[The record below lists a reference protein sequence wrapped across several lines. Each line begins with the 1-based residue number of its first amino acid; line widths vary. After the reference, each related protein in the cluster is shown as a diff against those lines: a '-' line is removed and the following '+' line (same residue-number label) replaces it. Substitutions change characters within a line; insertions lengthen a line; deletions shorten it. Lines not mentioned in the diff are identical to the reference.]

1 VRLIDTGFLQ
11 YAFGGKM
18 KFHQFANSYLM
29 VFVAAVFM
37 VSSAAAQQ
45 METPS
50 SDGSFW
56 VNFWAKPRPM
66 LNGPEEEAFYQ
77 NVKDVLFASNNDDRP
92 VNPDALAEN
101 ARWLKEHANVRFHID
116 GYASLRGSTDYNLA
130 LSKRRAEWVKRAL
143 ISRGIPENRIVLA
156 VGWGELYPACLSDS
170 LDCRAKNRL
179 VRFTYVKN

>member
-1 VRLIDTGFLQ
+1 
-11 YAFGGKM
+11 
-18 KFHQFANSYLM
+18 
-29 VFVAAVFM
+29 
-37 VSSAAAQQ
+37 
-45 METPS
+45 
-50 SDGSFW
+50 
-56 VNFWAKPRPM
+56 M

-92 VNPDALAEN
+92 VNPDALDEN
-101 ARWLKEHANVRFHID
+101 ARWLKEHPNVRFHID

-156 VGWGELYPACLSDS
+156 VGWGELYPACLGDS

-179 VRFTYVKN
+179 VRFTYLRN